1 VRLLVTGAAGF
12 VGGHLV
18 GFLRAE
24 RPDVEIHGVVLPQGG
39 VSWRGPAGVR
49 VLEAD
54 LNDPKAAAAAV
65 EEVRPEAV
73 VHLAGQASVHQSWL
87 DPALTLRTNVLG
99 LVHLLDAARRLALRP
114 AVLVVGSAEEYGP
127 VGPEE
132 IPIREEAPLRPA
144 SPYAV
149 SKVAQAA
156 LARLYGPAGGMR
168 IVLTRTFHH
177 TGPGRGE
184 AFAESSFARQ
194 IAEIEAGRRPA
205 VLEVGNLEAVR
216 DFTDVRDVVRAYWM
230 LLEKGQGGEAY
241 NVCSGRGR
249 RIRDLLDTLLA
260 ASSARVEVR
269 VDPERLRPSDVPV
282 QVGDPGRL
290 RAATGWQPEIP
301 LERTLGDLLDDWRTR
316 TGTPAPTSP

>member
-1 VRLLVTGAAGF
+1 MRLLVTGAAGF

-18 GFLRAE
+18 AFLRAE
-24 RPDVEIHGVVLPQGG
+24 HQDVEIHGVVLPQGG

-65 EEVRPEAV
+65 EEVRPEAI

-216 DFTDVRDVVRAYWM
+216 DFTDVRDVVRAYWK
-230 LLEKGQGGEAY
+230 LLDKGQGGEAY

>member
-1 VRLLVTGAAGF
+1 MRLLVTGVAGF

-65 EEVRPEAV
+65 EEVRPEAI

-230 LLEKGQGGEAY
+230 LLDKGQGGEAY

-290 RAATGWQPEIP
+290 RAATGWQAEIP